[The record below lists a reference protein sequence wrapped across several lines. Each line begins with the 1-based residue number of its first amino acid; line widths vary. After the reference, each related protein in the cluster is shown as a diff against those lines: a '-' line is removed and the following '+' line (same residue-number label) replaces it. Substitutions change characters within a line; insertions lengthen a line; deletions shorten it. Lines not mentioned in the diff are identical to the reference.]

1 MGGDQIVS
9 LLFSFERT
17 MMEKQ
22 GGKRGLG
29 FFSLPG
35 ETEHEGIKGVYHSEW
50 QGRSGFGGL
59 LGLDVSRLL
68 N

>member
-1 MGGDQIVS
+1 
-9 LLFSFERT
+9 
-17 MMEKQ
+17 MEKQ

-29 FFSLPG
+29 FSSLPG